1 MNMAAPTQDYD
12 IVEGRR
18 VSEIFQHL
26 LQNHVMVKVFA
37 GGQEIDRLLLIDEI
51 EKKEESSFSFKIL
64 LNDDLHA
71 QLITRT
77 PNRIG
82 FEFKGPDHLPYQCEA
97 RLSKLHEDH
106 IWLSGPDHLR
116 RYQLRNNFRVYA
128 PRGVQL
134 KTTINKTV
142 VVMEIINI
150 SLGGVF
156 CHVNADITDMVKK
169 RKSIRSVDL
178 IFTYQDQCCKVRIQ
192 LAEMRRFEGRLQ
204 SGKVGI
210 AYEFIR
216 IEPEEKKKLID
227 QIYDLQRE
235 QLKGRIRQL

>member
-1 MNMAAPTQDYD
+1 MNMSAPTQDYD
-12 IVEGRR
+12 IIEGRR
-18 VSEIFQHL
+18 IGDIFQHL

-51 EKKEESSFSFKIL
+51 EQREGGSFSFKIA
-64 LNDDLHA
+64 LNDELRTE
-71 QLITRT
+71 LIKGT
-77 PNRIG
+77 PNRIS

-97 RLSKLHEDH
+97 RLSNFNEDH
-106 IWLSGPDHLR
+106 IWLYGPDHLR

-142 VVMEIINI
+142 IVMDIVNI

-156 CHVNADITDMVKK
+156 CHVDAEMTDMVKK

-178 IFTYQDQCCKVRIQ
+178 IFTYQDQCCEVRIQ
-192 LAEMRRFEGRLQ
+192 LAEMRRFEGRPRA
-204 SGKVGI
+204 GKAGV

-235 QLKGRIRQL
+235 QLRGRLTQL

>member
-12 IVEGRR
+12 IIQGRR
-18 VSEIFQHL
+18 IGDIFQYL
-26 LQNHVMVKVFA
+26 LQNHVLVKVFA

-51 EKKEESSFSFKIL
+51 EQKGGSSFSFKL
-64 LNDDLHA
+64 PLSDELRSE
-71 QLITRT
+71 LIKGT
-77 PNRIG
+77 PNRIS
-82 FEFKGPDHLPYQCEA
+82 FEFKGPDRLPYQGEA
-97 RLSKLHEDH
+97 RLSILGEDH
-106 IWLSGPDHLR
+106 VWLNGPDHLR

-142 VVMEIINI
+142 VVMEIVNI

-156 CHVNADITDMVKK
+156 CHVNEEMTDVVKK

-178 IFTYQDQCCKVRIQ
+178 IFTNQDQCCEVRVQ
-192 LAEMRRFEGRLQ
+192 LAEMRRFERRPRA
-204 SGKVGI
+204 GKAGVS
-210 AYEFIR
+210 YEFIR

-235 QLKGRIRQL
+235 HLRGRLRQL